1 MYLSV
6 MKCEILSN
14 LVVRRLDPF
23 KKGELLRRKRKTKG
37 KGSGERLKWS
47 EESTRSLAVS
57 KFVS

>member
-1 MYLSV
+1 